1 MKVMFINNSGSGFA
15 DYIEVADGTTI
26 EQFLDSHLPEYR
38 PEDMLIRVNR
48 LPVARDTVLQEGDRI
63 SATPTK
69 LEGATPGSSDP
80 ASRSVF
86 LRVLPALCL

>member
-26 EQFLDSHLPEYR
+26 EQFLDSHI
-38 PEDMLIRVNR
+38 LILVNR
-48 LPVARDTVLQEGDRI
+48 LPASRHTVPQEGVRI